1 MQQVPVGE
9 DREPEPEPEAGQ
21 EAKPE
26 AEAEARDTAW
36 ECIMRAVLAGN
47 GATGV
52 VLMAEASVRWTQP
65 EGDDS
70 CGHGG
75 SCPKHGAS

>member
-52 VLMAEASVRWTQP
+52 VLMAGTSVRWTQP
-65 EGDDS
+65 EGR
-70 CGHGG
+70 
-75 SCPKHGAS
+75 